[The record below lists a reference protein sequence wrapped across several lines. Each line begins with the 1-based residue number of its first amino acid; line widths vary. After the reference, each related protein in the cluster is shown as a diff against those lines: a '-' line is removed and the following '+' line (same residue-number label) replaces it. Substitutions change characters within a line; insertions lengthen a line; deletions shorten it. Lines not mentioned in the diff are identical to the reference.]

1 MKLSDYLSVLSLVT
15 LLGYIAFNEARDNEP
30 DDKLLP
36 GFTSQGIALGN
47 YIAKSITLPEQL
59 TFAGEQVPLDEPDV
73 RERLDREL
81 HINTY
86 WHNNTIFIIK
96 RAHRWFPAIER
107 ILDEESVPNDFKYL
121 PAIESNFLND
131 TSPKNAVGFWQI
143 RKSTGREMGLEI
155 TREVDERY
163 DPVKSTRAACKYLK
177 KAYKKFGNWT
187 MVAGSYN
194 RGMTGIQN
202 AIEKQKTDS
211 YYDLLLNSET
221 SRYVFRIL
229 AIKEIIE
236 NPENYYFKISDDHL
250 YNPYNVEYVEVT
262 ESIPDLV
269 EFSEKLGINYKQ
281 LKKYNPWLRQDKLTV
296 RGNKKYLIAI
306 PV

>member
-30 DDKLLP
+30 DDKQLP

-121 PAIESNFLND
+121 PAIESTFLND
-131 TSPKNAVGFWQI
+131 TSPKNAVGFWKI
-143 RKSTGREMGLEI
+143 WKSTGRELSLE
-155 TREVDERY
+155 
-163 DPVKSTRAACKYLK
+163 
-177 KAYKKFGNWT
+177 
-187 MVAGSYN
+187 
-194 RGMTGIQN
+194 
-202 AIEKQKTDS
+202 
-211 YYDLLLNSET
+211 
-221 SRYVFRIL
+221 
-229 AIKEIIE
+229 
-236 NPENYYFKISDDHL
+236 
-250 YNPYNVEYVEVT
+250 
-262 ESIPDLV
+262 
-269 EFSEKLGINYKQ
+269 
-281 LKKYNPWLRQDKLTV
+281 
-296 RGNKKYLIAI
+296 
-306 PV
+306 